1 VIRVC
6 GLVTIASEVTAGVL
20 DVTMSFHDCVVL
32 FKLALPRSCALHSLE
47 LFFIQFRII
56 CSCTV

>member
-32 FKLALPRSCALHSLE
+32 FKLALPRSCALTLGVASTCHMVMALRS
-47 LFFIQFRII
+47 
-56 CSCTV
+56 